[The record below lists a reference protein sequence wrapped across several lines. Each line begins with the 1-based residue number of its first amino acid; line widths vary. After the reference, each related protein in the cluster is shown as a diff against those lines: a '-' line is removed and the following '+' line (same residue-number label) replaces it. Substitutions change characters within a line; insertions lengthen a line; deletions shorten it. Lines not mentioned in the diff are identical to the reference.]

1 MLESLLDHPLVLRLG
16 HTLLHSLWQGAA
28 LAGLAAFGLW
38 LLGPDRNRSRYA
50 LASLTLVLWLA
61 APVATFVVL
70 GPTQLGAASRPTEPA
85 AVAAAVT
92 SVPDRTARQDGPT
105 STVGQPTVFRSEGR
119 GGTGGLEHLLPYAA
133 LGWLATAAVM
143 SLRLL
148 GGLVVV
154 RRLGARGTPLPALE
168 ATLASLAA
176 RLGVHRRVRLLASD
190 RVDVP
195 TALGWLRPA
204 ILLPVSALSGLTP
217 SQLELVLAH
226 ELAHIRRNDY
236 LMNVVFGVAEAL
248 LFYHPLTWWLGSTLR
263 VEREHA
269 CDDLAL
275 AATGAAPLVLAE
287 TLAELEAGR
296 AVPRTALAATS
307 SLAPRIR
314 RLLRR
319 TTPAPGAHTVLP
331 ALALV
336 PLGLWLALS
345 AQASAPETGFFER
358 QADGHLVGSYFEPP
372 ANDWGALLS
381 LNELVA
387 KASVPV
393 HAPTDLPEG
402 FRFDNATWS
411 EALQAA
417 TLTFASSNPRQGEYV
432 DAHLTL
438 LQAPAGTYLPV
449 PIGVD
454 AITEPMTVGSLHGE
468 YVSGHWADRGSGPSG
483 EKNRRWEN
491 APGQMLAW
499 QDAGIVYVLAIDQLP
514 DIGTEV
520 LSREALSRE
529 ALLHVALSLVAMHA
543 PPSEPATS
551 ALLPSSKTR
560 QWATLSGDITFAED
574 YADIA
579 SIGQAGSMII
589 EERSPTRARRV
600 VVTPGEGDDSVYRY
614 TEDGVQRP
622 FDGEALAWY
631 RGLLDD
637 LVLLPFAERGRQLT
651 TASYGTFTGQRDSYR
666 SLIALPAGRTYY
678 VDLRDL
684 RVERASRLHI
694 GNIEQLTQA
703 AAHGLVD
710 QGLLVVAI
718 SYFVTQ
724 PTLGPDEV
732 DSLRYAIRHV
742 EDSAAR
748 QRLSERLG
756 QRSGG

>member
-1 MLESLLDHPLVLRLG
+1 MLDWLLDHPLVLRLG

-28 LAGLAAFGLW
+28 LAGLAAIGLW
-38 LLGPDRNRSRYA
+38 FLGPDRNRSRHA

-61 APVATFVVL
+61 APVVTFLAL
-70 GPTQLGAASRPTEPA
+70 GPTRLDAASRPTEPA
-85 AVAAAVT
+85 AVAAAAS
-92 SVPDRTARQDGPT
+92 SVPDGAARQDGTT
-105 STVGQPTVFRSEGR
+105 STIAQLTVHRSERR
-119 GGTGGLEHLLPYAA
+119 GGAGGLDHLLPYAA
-133 LGWLATAAVM
+133 LVWLATAAVM

-154 RRLGARGTPLPALE
+154 RRLGTRGTPLPALE
-168 ATLASLAA
+168 ATLTALAA
-176 RLGVHRRVRLLASD
+176 RLGVPRRVRLLASS
-190 RVDVP
+190 RIDVP
-195 TALGWLRPA
+195 TALGWLRPV
-204 ILLPVSALSGLTP
+204 ILLPASALSGLTP

-226 ELAHIRRNDY
+226 ELAHIRRNDF
-236 LMNVVFGVAEAL
+236 LMNVAYGVAEAL

-287 TLAELEAGR
+287 TLAELEARR
-296 AVPRTALAATS
+296 AVPRTALAATG
-307 SLAPRIR
+307 SLVPRVR

-319 TTPAPGAHTVLP
+319 GTPAPAAHTVLP

-336 PLGLWLALS
+336 PIGLWLALS
-345 AQASAPETGFFER
+345 AQAAAPETGFFER
-358 QADGHLVGSYFEPP
+358 QADGHLVGTYFEPP
-372 ANDWGALLS
+372 DGNWGALLS

-387 KASVPV
+387 KASFPV

-402 FRFDNATWS
+402 FHFDNATWS

-417 TLTFASSNPRQGEYV
+417 TLTFASSNDRQGKYV

-438 LQAPAGTYLPV
+438 LQAPAGTYVPV

-454 AITEPMTVGSLHGE
+454 VVTEPMTVGSLHGE
-468 YVSGHWADRGSGPSG
+468 YVSGRWAAMGSGPSG
-483 EKNRRWEN
+483 EKNRRWVN

-499 QDAGIVYVLAIDQLP
+499 QDTGIVYVLAVDQLR
-514 DIGTEV
+514 DTGNEV
-520 LSREALSRE
+520 LSRE

-543 PPSEPATS
+543 PPSEPAPS
-551 ALLPSSKTR
+551 APLPSSKTR

-574 YADIA
+574 YSDIA

-600 VVTPGEGDDSVYRY
+600 VVTPGEGDDYGYRY

-622 FDGEALAWY
+622 FDDEALAWY

-651 TASYGTFTGQRDSYR
+651 TASYGSFTGQRDSYR

-678 VDLRDL
+678 VDLREP

-694 GNIEQLTQA
+694 GSIEQLTQA

-710 QGLLVVAI
+710 QGLLVVAL
-718 SYFVTQ
+718 SYFMSQ
-724 PTLGPDEV
+724 STLGPDEF

-748 QRLSERLG
+748 QRLSERLA